1 VDGESQDRFLFESTD
16 EFANVILGFRKAE
29 YEHFMEENYTKAKEF
44 KEMVDFANVF
54 NTQHKANAHVPI
66 YAGDEI
72 LSTFKNGGIGV
83 NIWLTG
89 SLSANQDALV
99 RVMPGS
105 NPYRLNTAAYMGR
118 NPEYVVMNPAFLI
131 WGASSY
137 AFPGRRMYKMMQQT
151 FTQVSQLGYQDL
163 TLFYGKGIVNPAS
176 GDTLLMTPVEDSG
189 AFMIQKNM
197 EPEATAT
204 CEGYFVWEWS
214 RPSLHSESVFGTESR
229 YTFNVAQLIL
239 PTAMFETFTNKF
251 VGTDFKL
258 NILQNAFHYL
268 SSMLAVVILVA
279 LPFLQPFSGFAYL
292 KPVIAFLSL
301 TVIMMNSV
309 SLFNFLRHMFITGN
323 FWKAIGR
330 FAKDTVQAF
339 PYTVSMI
346 IGFAEASVKVANEM
360 FSFVPT
366 LKQPVFGVQDRRTRF
381 QSNRLFKFRAQL
393 DGTVKNR
400 FFRIGIILAG
410 LGLVGGLLVG
420 TGFVAAGL
428 GWIVKYALI
437 GSAISFVIAGIIHHM
452 NNATTKGIPVSGIV
466 AIVAIAGFI
475 FSTMF
480 STLIGMLFVV
490 PYLLAVI
497 AFLTG
502 TDVFDT
508 YVETDKNDS
517 SKQTLSGWRLS
528 EMFGQ
533 RQAVKIWFRT
543 LALLMLSIIFA
554 PITFIPVGIIAIIN
568 AVLTVVLVVKFK
580 VAFENIL
587 RVLGWNV
594 MHIFNAFSEGKNDY
608 KKVQAIVKE
617 VIENISKDALIG
629 EVENNVIKVT
639 LLASE
644 VPEGLQDAVRA
655 KILKA
660 IQEGALLVKAI
671 NAEGIVVGVVPASEI
686 NIEFASINLIVPAKY
701 SKIRVSLKNQ
711 KVSNKARV
719 NQPENN
725 NSTTLHSHAW
735 PIMLAMFAQV
745 SGSGWV
751 STVVA
756 AAAAGILM
764 LALIRKY
771 IARKKHSQPSSSQL
785 STLSVAGVARN
796 NKDVKV
802 VDAGNT
808 SSRIVEIDYAR
819 RARAVARKTRAFGAS
834 SYNGVTIIEVF
845 PSKAKTIEDINVALD
860 TAIELLEDDKSR
872 EAIAVLENARR
883 DALTVENAGAEL
895 SEINKMLSRQYKEKI
910 QALRNKLTDIADARQ
925 RKAFE
930 AILSDTQTKRQVVQA
945 ANMKDIG
952 DVLVG
957 NNDFEEAI
965 CCYEEALAVLPQ
977 AVFPAVNANDVIE
990 ILTALTEA
998 YRNYERLAEVKKNN
1012 GEVARAVEMLE
1023 HLASSERTHM
1033 SAMDRLMVFA
1043 SLMDS
1048 YYEAGRKEDVI
1059 ITAET
1064 VENFFQ
1070 ANTNVLE
1077 QDVPSINYMKAAIA
1091 YVVAAASYDTGD
1103 QAKALSLLNESAEL
1117 FANAYKEGNDAL
1129 DWEANIRATIK
1140 RLNSKDEGN
1149 DSDNRGKAG
1158 NNSSGYTLV
1167 EVPVVITVVGL
1178 AVMTASFLAQNISD
1192 LTPAVASLIAGGL
1205 GILSIAAFRR
1215 FLAQRNN
1222 SQPSVTQ
1229 LSTLSVVGVVRNI
1242 KNVAAV
1248 VSTSKVFGLSNRN
1261 SADSRR
1267 TSARRAFTIIEA
1279 PLAVAGITLAA
1290 ITFSELSVFTV
1301 IVIGLSA
1308 AAILIAISLR
1318 KTILAKSNVKV
1329 VVSSKAK
1336 RVTGIITA
1344 VVIFSAL
1351 AFAGFDFSSKKVT
1364 PSAFF
1369 GNAQTAA
1376 RQAYNQYESVEVGE
1390 NMTFA
1395 RYKMLHGELVHVLN
1409 FDTAK
1414 YDMVLDTVVRPDSI
1428 AAINA
1433 NYFFKKNGNKTPA
1446 ALAVINGNEVKAY
1459 NADGETQGKQKANG
1473 SAGALFVQYKGSNP
1487 QIMSASKAQGYEI
1500 KRATETGKVDS
1511 AFQAGPIVLENGTY
1525 GRHVLTS
1532 SRAGTKSVLAK
1543 HSNGTWSLIFTD
1555 DVFVGQYGNPLSD
1568 MAKFLSA
1575 QGYEDA
1581 MLVDAGARGRFVVK
1595 GIYDEARAESPVTL
1609 INIIPKATTVINTGV
1624 KISTPATVTPFIIA
1638 AILATII
1645 VVLLNKLFIDPSKEV
1660 KTTRRPLTDRRR
1672 EAFTLVEVPLTLAG
1686 ITAVAVAGVSVQTL
1700 MMITAMLVA
1709 AATTVMMMRKEE
1721 LVPALVLN
1729 AVAAGSAAVKTS
1741 NRQPRR
1747 TEKNESNTV
1756 IVVGITRDGVT
1767 VKLIKSKEQKW
1778 DNEYFDIYVGN
1789 QYAGFTD
1796 FKETDDA
1803 VELSDIEVEKY
1814 FRERGVA
1821 RAVNNWF
1828 AQKAKMTGKKLI
1840 VRSIKNPLAAR
1851 LVLATMEDDNELSLN
1866 GKQVSKVEIDIL
1878 TDATIIDTL
1887 NNENTVSIEYDELV
1901 EMDDEDDEGRA
1912 LVRLEDGNYAVII
1925 NGVVRVVDA
1934 NGEVQDDVEIEYD
1947 VYKPLRKIEG
1957 NPRPTNNRASNNN
1970 YANSGSASIEVLVS
1984 LAGIGSVIISAVSG
1998 LGWVVTSIAAA
2009 VAIAAIVM
2017 IIQMING
2024 EKGFLANSK
2033 TDANVR
2039 PYMMMKKS
2047 ELEALFAANNNVA
2060 GQYVGSFRRNE
2071 GSMISSSV
2079 QRQDAERLLERAAV
2093 VHTAQINVVETAE
2106 NILKDVNSSKAYLQE
2121 ASFEA
2126 AVNWMFNRIVIKEK
2140 LDVAKFGYCDFV
2152 SAVVVK
2158 ALEALGYNKV
2168 SVRRVLLQIK
2178 KDGAEKYT
2186 PHLFVVVED
2195 FNDPVYIDLTITQYL
2210 NKDSDING
2218 ILSTGSALSNS
2229 SFTDVKNAWYLD
2241 EEMSQ
2246 EGMENVT
2253 YANDPALHGQR
2264 DEFSAPEASASREVK
2279 AAPAA
2284 NNGTTY
2290 LSKKQVDQIVKIAA
2304 AAIREL
2310 FKNISNAVASSEDAR
2325 DEAFIKAIRR
2335 NPFLVEIAEAF
2346 ANDRTIL
2353 SDGELIRKGSDDV
2366 STKNE
2371 QIRIELRNLQ
2381 ADGSASQVAVR
2392 GFFLSRG
2399 TIRERLEAQLA
2410 GYSVDVLE
2418 AGKATLEFNRK
2429 GVNKSLAIAYLER
2442 RLSDLLDLMGYRAGE
2457 YIDVRK
2463 TRTIFAADVDGTVLS
2478 SPRPDVKGIQGIHN
2492 SPTRDG
2498 IEELID
2504 MGGVYA
2510 AISGN
2515 NMSRLVGRLI
2525 ERNAFVRQGLII
2537 VGNGAADMKVFTKY
2551 GKLISVD
2558 DYNQNALTVVRE
2570 EQPVALDMVYAG
2582 DNVGENGN
2590 DYPGYQQAG
2599 FNRSLI
2605 VANKTAADMR
2615 SELHPVLIAGNEQG
2629 MTFAIQEIIR
2639 IAKANKG
2646 QVLFTDENIQ
2656 TIVRNARGLLSE
2668 FKDIEKARQLV
2679 TTSGL
2684 KMFRGVTLWSLR
2696 KNLYRDDNGQIALG
2710 WADGLN
2716 NVPWSFSPVVAKEF
2730 AMDTH
2735 TLEATGSVP
2744 VIIEA
2749 DYDLVQKVRGRL
2761 PQPPMSDSHE
2771 NEWHDLKGG
2780 FPIDTI
2786 TKLSIYSNKTK
2797 AWRSTTNKNVIRNII
2812 LRRSSKENIAQAN
2825 SKEDIAALIKWFREG
2840 VSSSSNT
2847 QYVEDNIRYK
2857 ELRAQLEKDANNEE
2871 IASEMDAIQARIVAA
2886 HPKVILET
2894 EKMILIVEA
2903 LGRIAR
2909 RSTVLQLRRI
2919 TEFFTEIIAD
2929 NQTQVSGYYWV
2940 RMQAIYVLADRIM
2953 PIMNPAFRATI
2964 VFFLEKLLDAK
2975 DQRADATANTILMTG
2990 ALAANP
2996 IPNLRLAI
3004 GTVVYEQDR
3013 VVFAEQ
3019 IQVSEN
3025 AQEIVAAYESSIVVR
3040 KQAAL
3045 DAIIIMAAKPD
3056 ARQQMIAIETL
3067 GLIGY
3072 SAVKA
3077 IYALENLLVAE
3088 TNEDIKKAIIAAV
3101 RGIAAAVYETK
3112 IAYTS
3117 MNNVVVTFNDYY
3129 KQANDVEGVLNLTSY
3144 LKIILS
3150 NLETLKNNKGTV
3162 EDIYSNGKPY
3172 WAVILAGGGSSKA
3185 LLTVLQ
3191 ELWRQLKDLGKVSGD
3206 MPRVMTLHNQED
3218 AGGSTILIK
3227 GGFLQEWG
3235 LRVTADGDPTKA
3247 VSGIIP
3253 RWMDKIESMRIKDRA
3268 TAEYYGNS
3276 VVAVLTEAFARVT
3289 FLESEKTLFEEYRRS
3304 RLAAAAVID
3313 AQFVTNGKID
3323 LVGQSMKNLMM
3334 KGMILQYKGYE
3345 DQTINPYGIIAAYKK
3360 YFETMGINVSPT
3372 PTHYEGLAL
3381 KTVRQE
3387 ENSLYSVTIYDQ
3399 DQISH
3404 SPAFGQLPITHVE
3417 FYGARVDADVPGV
3430 QEAIEGAQ
3438 IKLTGI
3444 SSFVTSSAPLLMDKR
3459 IGTVLKDSTM
3469 ILNANYE
3476 SENIGLTIHQMTQ
3489 MISRWVGQRFD
3500 AAVKVLL
3507 LNNYKQS
3514 KETLGDRIDI
3524 FKSKQLQYYGP
3535 VRWLSEKEIEA
3546 VKAENPGLTI
3556 VDEHSLVDVQEVDSR
3571 REGEA
3576 KQYIL
3581 SLVDSKVARLIREAN
3596 GDENLIPAAVNK
3608 QSKQISRKRGQEGFT
3623 AIEVPVAIAGIGIVV
3638 ISAMNGLGWVV
3649 ATIAAAAAGILM
3661 FSLLRK
3667 HFARSKHS
3675 QPSHSKLST
3684 LSVAGVA
3691 RNNNDVKVVN
3701 VGTTSSKR
3709 RKALSLALAA
3719 IELFEFIITAG
3730 FGLNNKIADNTECI
3744 DGAKESR
3751 DQKERLIQADAVSS
3765 DNGQYVTAAGTFV
3778 VADVERSS
3786 NETETVEIAASG
3798 VYSNGNDV
3806 GSWNMVPQV
3815 YDMPM
3820 AAPYTPIS
3828 YADNEEV
3835 LDGATT
3841 IDLRVGNVFDLDP
3854 AQNILD
3860 DQQLQALKD
3869 LFEAVTY
3876 LSNAPPVYVTD
3887 NLSNTKGAITAFET
3901 AQIVLFNNDE
3911 DKIFIHTSVLDRI
3924 AALSSTE
3931 KETYLEFLKGVF
3943 EGHERFHAEG
3953 INDEATALLKTIE
3966 YLSENLKTL
3975 KATIS
3980 VLNNP
3985 EIYGVRTE
3993 AIFKADLND
4002 ISSDGKEAIYRG
4014 NASYEHRIAKGTIVV
4029 EGDVVISD
4037 QDRYLEE
4044 TDDLEGL
4051 IRKEKAK
4058 FLLVYRR
4065 EVALFDKIQESL
4077 KDNPE
4082 AQGFAIGQGLY
4093 SSLEKKSKELIGE
4106 KDEQGR
4112 ILSAIGAVEIGISK
4126 IFKMGE
4132 DMMKTSPN
4140 IGMTIVEFA
4149 KDLPV
4154 ILSGLKNSEYLNQE
4168 NGVENKDV
4176 ILVMHEMTPLRII
4189 KIAYQYNVVAI
4200 VSELGT
4206 QNAHASILARSLG
4219 LVTLTGMYLDGNIA
4233 KGSAYKNL
4241 LGGEYGII
4249 DAHAGELIINPNEE
4263 MYAKYSDSENILKG
4277 LLQKAHR
4284 KVTSTCKTKDG
4295 AKIPISVNLDNI
4307 ADSNKIVE
4315 LIGKADLEGVGLL
4328 RFEFLILKIGY
4339 GDWKLVDLFAG
4350 SILGIIKQLQE
4361 TAEVYGKR
4369 LKLTIRM
4376 PDKDKANIKLPNV
4389 DPTSTLEGSQW
4400 YLLSDIGRECL
4411 KVALRSTA
4419 SAEKQYLET
4428 TEKPMVEV
4436 QVIFP
4441 MLNTESEAKGIK
4453 EIVDEVRA
4461 EFKEEVLANL
4471 GIMVETPQAVD
4482 ELAEMIKVF
4491 GKLAVIN
4498 FGSNDAEACIT
4509 HTDREMGI
4517 EVGRNILNKQVIVW
4531 IAQTCAI
4538 AKIYNIPVCVC
4549 GELANFDEF
4558 ALIGISLRKKGYD
4571 ITGSVNPRQVAWL
4584 KYFTGF
4590 TKAAEAA
4597 DLGKSINWQKE
4608 SSKQISRKYSEAVLK
4623 IIESIDA
4630 ADSERSENES
4640 SDPSKT
4646 LGPKGNNAGFA
4657 AVEVLAVV
4665 GATGTVVMS
4674 GWVVAS
4680 VLAGVG
4686 AVITSILL
4694 IRRLLKNKLFKA
4706 TIVVALFFMAV
4717 IAFAPS
4723 SAGGSTNT
4731 LTTNASE
4738 VQRQNQ
4744 NIDIHPV
4751 YAIHISK
4758 ECFELVSEHLDN
4770 LFGEAKDNG
4779 QKLKIYIENN
4789 LLMPGYAVESFNAYF
4804 PGMNP
4809 KQLVDSKEYQFAF
4822 EPFLTAQHSKSQENM
4837 DMILQAFVSG
4847 NVDGL
4852 DFELNGY
4859 YRAMMTYLA
4868 RKKNEGYSFDVVSEK
4883 PSLEY
4888 MVSELDRVIYGHVDY
4903 DWKAINQLRGRKLAK
4918 DVIEDLAMDANTRV
4932 IILMGYMHQPMTE
4945 VLKTTGYPVNPYI
4958 EDKVV
4963 EYAVAQEKVL
4973 TVSQDSDE
4981 FYKISQAYK
4990 SIARELNVHLDA
5002 IDREIVVFEIK
5013 HSIRSAVKSAADHW
5027 VGFILAMLAFAG
5039 SLLVVKRTFTMRK
5052 KYSGKGNK
5060 QDPGSDLEAYPVAVP
5075 MKVVLGSGRQRTV
5088 AKAVLVNGLR
5098 GQEYRIQYVSGD
5110 SFVVGQE
5117 STLQHRINT
5126 VLDDVKERGVPSL
5139 PSQFGIVITD
5149 SVKATEKHIMTYNR
5163 TQNILFIHTWYFN
5176 VVNKKKAV
5184 HLVSDIDRHEILGHI
5199 LLGLDEE
5206 EARKLS
5212 FEYFGE
5218 RLSMLKYFLEYM
5230 EDLKDYG
5237 VELDD
5242 DYAVKLEEIAKAG
5255 HAWMLVGRDLSDR
5268 LQQEIDS

>member
-1 VDGESQDRFLFESTD
+1 
-16 EFANVILGFRKAE
+16 
-29 YEHFMEENYTKAKEF
+29 
-44 KEMVDFANVF
+44 
-54 NTQHKANAHVPI
+54 
-66 YAGDEI
+66 
-72 LSTFKNGGIGV
+72 
-83 NIWLTG
+83 
-89 SLSANQDALV
+89 
-99 RVMPGS
+99 
-105 NPYRLNTAAYMGR
+105 
-118 NPEYVVMNPAFLI
+118 
-131 WGASSY
+131 
-137 AFPGRRMYKMMQQT
+137 
-151 FTQVSQLGYQDL
+151 
-163 TLFYGKGIVNPAS
+163 
-176 GDTLLMTPVEDSG
+176 
-189 AFMIQKNM
+189 
-197 EPEATAT
+197 
-204 CEGYFVWEWS
+204 
-214 RPSLHSESVFGTESR
+214 
-229 YTFNVAQLIL
+229 
-239 PTAMFETFTNKF
+239 
-251 VGTDFKL
+251 
-258 NILQNAFHYL
+258 
-268 SSMLAVVILVA
+268 
-279 LPFLQPFSGFAYL
+279 
-292 KPVIAFLSL
+292 
-301 TVIMMNSV
+301 
-309 SLFNFLRHMFITGN
+309 
-323 FWKAIGR
+323 
-330 FAKDTVQAF
+330 
-339 PYTVSMI
+339 
-346 IGFAEASVKVANEM
+346 
-360 FSFVPT
+360 
-366 LKQPVFGVQDRRTRF
+366 
-381 QSNRLFKFRAQL
+381 
-393 DGTVKNR
+393 
-400 FFRIGIILAG
+400 
-410 LGLVGGLLVG
+410 
-420 TGFVAAGL
+420 
-428 GWIVKYALI
+428 
-437 GSAISFVIAGIIHHM
+437 
-452 NNATTKGIPVSGIV
+452 
-466 AIVAIAGFI
+466 
-475 FSTMF
+475 
-480 STLIGMLFVV
+480 
-490 PYLLAVI
+490 
-497 AFLTG
+497 
-502 TDVFDT
+502 
-508 YVETDKNDS
+508 
-517 SKQTLSGWRLS
+517 
-528 EMFGQ
+528 
-533 RQAVKIWFRT
+533 
-543 LALLMLSIIFA
+543 
-554 PITFIPVGIIAIIN
+554 
-568 AVLTVVLVVKFK
+568 
-580 VAFENIL
+580 
-587 RVLGWNV
+587 
-594 MHIFNAFSEGKNDY
+594 
-608 KKVQAIVKE
+608 
-617 VIENISKDALIG
+617 
-629 EVENNVIKVT
+629 
-639 LLASE
+639 
-644 VPEGLQDAVRA
+644 
-655 KILKA
+655 
-660 IQEGALLVKAI
+660 
-671 NAEGIVVGVVPASEI
+671 
-686 NIEFASINLIVPAKY
+686 
-701 SKIRVSLKNQ
+701 
-711 KVSNKARV
+711 
-719 NQPENN
+719 
-725 NSTTLHSHAW
+725 
-735 PIMLAMFAQV
+735 
-745 SGSGWV
+745 
-751 STVVA
+751 
-756 AAAAGILM
+756 
-764 LALIRKY
+764 
-771 IARKKHSQPSSSQL
+771 
-785 STLSVAGVARN
+785 
-796 NKDVKV
+796 
-802 VDAGNT
+802 
-808 SSRIVEIDYAR
+808 
-819 RARAVARKTRAFGAS
+819 
-834 SYNGVTIIEVF
+834 
-845 PSKAKTIEDINVALD
+845 
-860 TAIELLEDDKSR
+860 
-872 EAIAVLENARR
+872 
-883 DALTVENAGAEL
+883 
-895 SEINKMLSRQYKEKI
+895 
-910 QALRNKLTDIADARQ
+910 
-925 RKAFE
+925 
-930 AILSDTQTKRQVVQA
+930 
-945 ANMKDIG
+945 
-952 DVLVG
+952 
-957 NNDFEEAI
+957 
-965 CCYEEALAVLPQ
+965 
-977 AVFPAVNANDVIE
+977 
-990 ILTALTEA
+990 
-998 YRNYERLAEVKKNN
+998 
-1012 GEVARAVEMLE
+1012 
-1023 HLASSERTHM
+1023 
-1033 SAMDRLMVFA
+1033 
-1043 SLMDS
+1043 
-1048 YYEAGRKEDVI
+1048 
-1059 ITAET
+1059 
-1064 VENFFQ
+1064 
-1070 ANTNVLE
+1070 
-1077 QDVPSINYMKAAIA
+1077 
-1091 YVVAAASYDTGD
+1091 
-1103 QAKALSLLNESAEL
+1103 
-1117 FANAYKEGNDAL
+1117 
-1129 DWEANIRATIK
+1129 
-1140 RLNSKDEGN
+1140 
-1149 DSDNRGKAG
+1149 
-1158 NNSSGYTLV
+1158 
-1167 EVPVVITVVGL
+1167 
-1178 AVMTASFLAQNISD
+1178 
-1192 LTPAVASLIAGGL
+1192 
-1205 GILSIAAFRR
+1205 
-1215 FLAQRNN
+1215 
-1222 SQPSVTQ
+1222 
-1229 LSTLSVVGVVRNI
+1229 
-1242 KNVAAV
+1242 
-1248 VSTSKVFGLSNRN
+1248 
-1261 SADSRR
+1261 
-1267 TSARRAFTIIEA
+1267 
-1279 PLAVAGITLAA
+1279 
-1290 ITFSELSVFTV
+1290 
-1301 IVIGLSA
+1301 
-1308 AAILIAISLR
+1308 
-1318 KTILAKSNVKV
+1318 
-1329 VVSSKAK
+1329 
-1336 RVTGIITA
+1336 
-1344 VVIFSAL
+1344 
-1351 AFAGFDFSSKKVT
+1351 
-1364 PSAFF
+1364 
-1369 GNAQTAA
+1369 
-1376 RQAYNQYESVEVGE
+1376 
-1390 NMTFA
+1390 
-1395 RYKMLHGELVHVLN
+1395 
-1409 FDTAK
+1409 
-1414 YDMVLDTVVRPDSI
+1414 
-1428 AAINA
+1428 
-1433 NYFFKKNGNKTPA
+1433 
-1446 ALAVINGNEVKAY
+1446 
-1459 NADGETQGKQKANG
+1459 
-1473 SAGALFVQYKGSNP
+1473 
-1487 QIMSASKAQGYEI
+1487 
-1500 KRATETGKVDS
+1500 
-1511 AFQAGPIVLENGTY
+1511 
-1525 GRHVLTS
+1525 
-1532 SRAGTKSVLAK
+1532 
-1543 HSNGTWSLIFTD
+1543 
-1555 DVFVGQYGNPLSD
+1555 
-1568 MAKFLSA
+1568 
-1575 QGYEDA
+1575 
-1581 MLVDAGARGRFVVK
+1581 
-1595 GIYDEARAESPVTL
+1595 
-1609 INIIPKATTVINTGV
+1609 
-1624 KISTPATVTPFIIA
+1624 
-1638 AILATII
+1638 
-1645 VVLLNKLFIDPSKEV
+1645 
-1660 KTTRRPLTDRRR
+1660 
-1672 EAFTLVEVPLTLAG
+1672 
-1686 ITAVAVAGVSVQTL
+1686 
-1700 MMITAMLVA
+1700 
-1709 AATTVMMMRKEE
+1709 
-1721 LVPALVLN
+1721 
-1729 AVAAGSAAVKTS
+1729 
-1741 NRQPRR
+1741 
-1747 TEKNESNTV
+1747 
-1756 IVVGITRDGVT
+1756 
-1767 VKLIKSKEQKW
+1767 
-1778 DNEYFDIYVGN
+1778 
-1789 QYAGFTD
+1789 
-1796 FKETDDA
+1796 
-1803 VELSDIEVEKY
+1803 
-1814 FRERGVA
+1814 
-1821 RAVNNWF
+1821 
-1828 AQKAKMTGKKLI
+1828 
-1840 VRSIKNPLAAR
+1840 
-1851 LVLATMEDDNELSLN
+1851 
-1866 GKQVSKVEIDIL
+1866 
-1878 TDATIIDTL
+1878 
-1887 NNENTVSIEYDELV
+1887 
-1901 EMDDEDDEGRA
+1901 
-1912 LVRLEDGNYAVII
+1912 
-1925 NGVVRVVDA
+1925 
-1934 NGEVQDDVEIEYD
+1934 
-1947 VYKPLRKIEG
+1947 
-1957 NPRPTNNRASNNN
+1957 
-1970 YANSGSASIEVLVS
+1970 
-1984 LAGIGSVIISAVSG
+1984 
-1998 LGWVVTSIAAA
+1998 
-2009 VAIAAIVM
+2009 
-2017 IIQMING
+2017 
-2024 EKGFLANSK
+2024 
-2033 TDANVR
+2033 
-2039 PYMMMKKS
+2039 
-2047 ELEALFAANNNVA
+2047 
-2060 GQYVGSFRRNE
+2060 
-2071 GSMISSSV
+2071 
-2079 QRQDAERLLERAAV
+2079 
-2093 VHTAQINVVETAE
+2093 
-2106 NILKDVNSSKAYLQE
+2106 
-2121 ASFEA
+2121 
-2126 AVNWMFNRIVIKEK
+2126 
-2140 LDVAKFGYCDFV
+2140 
-2152 SAVVVK
+2152 
-2158 ALEALGYNKV
+2158 
-2168 SVRRVLLQIK
+2168 
-2178 KDGAEKYT
+2178 
-2186 PHLFVVVED
+2186 
-2195 FNDPVYIDLTITQYL
+2195 
-2210 NKDSDING
+2210 
-2218 ILSTGSALSNS
+2218 
-2229 SFTDVKNAWYLD
+2229 
-2241 EEMSQ
+2241 
-2246 EGMENVT
+2246 
-2253 YANDPALHGQR
+2253 
-2264 DEFSAPEASASREVK
+2264 
-2279 AAPAA
+2279 
-2284 NNGTTY
+2284 
-2290 LSKKQVDQIVKIAA
+2290 
-2304 AAIREL
+2304 
-2310 FKNISNAVASSEDAR
+2310 
-2325 DEAFIKAIRR
+2325 
-2335 NPFLVEIAEAF
+2335 
-2346 ANDRTIL
+2346 
-2353 SDGELIRKGSDDV
+2353 
-2366 STKNE
+2366 
-2371 QIRIELRNLQ
+2371 
-2381 ADGSASQVAVR
+2381 
-2392 GFFLSRG
+2392 
-2399 TIRERLEAQLA
+2399 
-2410 GYSVDVLE
+2410 
-2418 AGKATLEFNRK
+2418 
-2429 GVNKSLAIAYLER
+2429 
-2442 RLSDLLDLMGYRAGE
+2442 
-2457 YIDVRK
+2457 
-2463 TRTIFAADVDGTVLS
+2463 
-2478 SPRPDVKGIQGIHN
+2478 
-2492 SPTRDG
+2492 
-2498 IEELID
+2498 
-2504 MGGVYA
+2504 
-2510 AISGN
+2510 
-2515 NMSRLVGRLI
+2515 
-2525 ERNAFVRQGLII
+2525 
-2537 VGNGAADMKVFTKY
+2537 
-2551 GKLISVD
+2551 
-2558 DYNQNALTVVRE
+2558 
-2570 EQPVALDMVYAG
+2570 
-2582 DNVGENGN
+2582 
-2590 DYPGYQQAG
+2590 
-2599 FNRSLI
+2599 
-2605 VANKTAADMR
+2605 
-2615 SELHPVLIAGNEQG
+2615 
-2629 MTFAIQEIIR
+2629 
-2639 IAKANKG
+2639 
-2646 QVLFTDENIQ
+2646 
-2656 TIVRNARGLLSE
+2656 
-2668 FKDIEKARQLV
+2668 
-2679 TTSGL
+2679 
-2684 KMFRGVTLWSLR
+2684 
-2696 KNLYRDDNGQIALG
+2696 
-2710 WADGLN
+2710 
-2716 NVPWSFSPVVAKEF
+2716 
-2730 AMDTH
+2730 
-2735 TLEATGSVP
+2735 
-2744 VIIEA
+2744 
-2749 DYDLVQKVRGRL
+2749 
-2761 PQPPMSDSHE
+2761 
-2771 NEWHDLKGG
+2771 
-2780 FPIDTI
+2780 
-2786 TKLSIYSNKTK
+2786 
-2797 AWRSTTNKNVIRNII
+2797 
-2812 LRRSSKENIAQAN
+2812 
-2825 SKEDIAALIKWFREG
+2825 
-2840 VSSSSNT
+2840 
-2847 QYVEDNIRYK
+2847 
-2857 ELRAQLEKDANNEE
+2857 
-2871 IASEMDAIQARIVAA
+2871 
-2886 HPKVILET
+2886 
-2894 EKMILIVEA
+2894 
-2903 LGRIAR
+2903 
-2909 RSTVLQLRRI
+2909 
-2919 TEFFTEIIAD
+2919 
-2929 NQTQVSGYYWV
+2929 
-2940 RMQAIYVLADRIM
+2940 
-2953 PIMNPAFRATI
+2953 
-2964 VFFLEKLLDAK
+2964 
-2975 DQRADATANTILMTG
+2975 
-2990 ALAANP
+2990 
-2996 IPNLRLAI
+2996 
-3004 GTVVYEQDR
+3004 
-3013 VVFAEQ
+3013 
-3019 IQVSEN
+3019 
-3025 AQEIVAAYESSIVVR
+3025 
-3040 KQAAL
+3040 
-3045 DAIIIMAAKPD
+3045 
-3056 ARQQMIAIETL
+3056 
-3067 GLIGY
+3067 
-3072 SAVKA
+3072 
-3077 IYALENLLVAE
+3077 
-3088 TNEDIKKAIIAAV
+3088 
-3101 RGIAAAVYETK
+3101 
-3112 IAYTS
+3112 
-3117 MNNVVVTFNDYY
+3117 
-3129 KQANDVEGVLNLTSY
+3129 
-3144 LKIILS
+3144 
-3150 NLETLKNNKGTV
+3150 
-3162 EDIYSNGKPY
+3162 
-3172 WAVILAGGGSSKA
+3172 
-3185 LLTVLQ
+3185 
-3191 ELWRQLKDLGKVSGD
+3191 
-3206 MPRVMTLHNQED
+3206 
-3218 AGGSTILIK
+3218 LIK

-5268 LQQEIDS
+5268 LQQEIDSFFAKFIAEKKGEELKPYLMERLMKFVNMHPRLWWVEAASWTTMINTIFVKHTSLNDAAKLKAFATNLRLILDLSHNIHQVLVNQVMPELANAGLEGLYIDRVKFVYDPLFRSSVDYVRDEFGRPMLILNITYFEDEDVYSALSGLRYMAFFRMVEHAQNENEGSMAKSQAAFGEVIEDNDFYGVAFDRGILREQDRSAIDNRLAKTIAAVVADALSYDKTIRDAGYKQRLRRGFEKCREEVGVSHVLRIAARVAMGEMIGYPQDDKDLIALKGYVKLEDMGYYKALKSEFKKYIAAVQIKRGLLVTEISTEKFNDLYNSASNKRVVYSRAGLIAVDEGLDPSERAALLVYGQMLYEYHEIYNRLPGVVTEAIEMFRKEAASTQILEETIRLAGAQDPKKRLEDLNKGQFDNVALQGVTEIHKFKTSEQIKEEIETYFAKDENTIGCFIIKYVPGGLAIFEIFHPYSDANKNIQYTLRGMIEKKADGSYAIVFQGFDTRDPARFMKHHGWTGDFTSHDLIEVTHNEIIMAARRFIAAGLSPITNTNMLYKTISDTVESARGWTLIDLARSRIERDWMFPLDVNPDFVAYSDVFALGQVLAQYNYSKHKLDNNVVADEESKNYVALFESMSSFARAKLFASFALYGISHETAVPTSEEAVVVEMARLIRLEGTIETGHLTARDHKNIAKASRLHEEITGQPHREIRENIRFLRAPPESKYDAFWVSDVDTIYIYIKETASVEDVLHELFAALNKTSHSINQILASAGLPVFIRRFIFSHIKFNNSAIDHAVDKIRPIDPTEPSRSLNRNDRRFVVVPRRMKKEDKPEEEAPAAVQVTISQEAMIASELNKKGSVVLKRGSKTGVYNKTGKVEEEVVGVEQGEKTEDENASKKDLRPKNNGGFALIELLMIIATASIGLVSLFFITGCENQQEVAKNLELWQIVLVYVGTFALISYAGAHKDQKAPKKKEKKSFTQLDRERQQKINENIKHWMIFIAVGIFTFFVGSPEALANNPEVNVAIPASLNSAAFSIADAVDTVTLTMAGIVGMIGISKKGKVITDDPEFEIEQIGEADIDEWFTKTRELSRELFEELIDPTDWGYKVVHNGKIVAIMMLKEDEGDRDGIIISFIEVDGSKQYRRQGIGAQLVKYAVYDSMR